1 MRRIKTVSKFLI
13 ENTWIPNRVSYS
25 SECPY
30 CGTSYSSCGS
40 FPQTTLTYIVNPH
53 WEPRIITTIHDV
65 RQEFKCVNCGASF
78 KFKQKE
84 ETVKKQNRF
93 MTEGVGPM

>member
-1 MRRIKTVSKFLI
+1 MA
-13 ENTWIPNRVSYS
+13 EDMWIPNKVPYS
-25 SECPY
+25 SDCPY
-30 CGTSYSSCGS
+30 CGTSYSSSGS
-40 FPQTTLTYIVNPH
+40 FPLTTVYYTVNPL
-53 WEPRIITTIHDV
+53 WEPRIVNTIHDA

-84 ETVKKQNRF
+84 ETVKKQNRL